1 MLLLR
6 DQKKVH
12 KLLNMITQFNN
23 SIAFSFIP
31 RQNQVPPNPRFD
43 LSRVSFTVRCFQ
55 IQSCVRS
62 DKSELQQHSTQLP
75 TRFFV
80 NPVSR
85 AIRNQAQE
93 ALFDYLHCTRSLSF
107 TDAEHISKN
116 SPHFMSNILSKIDDN
131 HKDISRALTKFFR
144 YNPIN
149 EFEPFFES
157 LGLCR
162 SEYEPFLPQ
171 QLMFLSDGGIMFENF
186 HALCNYGIPRGKI
199 GRMYKEAREIFRYE
213 SGMLASKLGD
223 YENLGLSKGTV
234 IKLVTSCPLLLV
246 GGIDGE
252 FASVVDKLKGL
263 QVGCDWLGR
272 YLSDR
277 KTYSWRRIMETIE
290 FLDKVGCKEEKLSS
304 LLKMYP
310 ALVLEG
316 SGKKF
321 YVLFGRLFKVGLQV
335 NEIYRLFIDNP
346 EMLSDKCVRN
356 IQKTLNFLIA
366 IRMETQ
372 FITKILL
379 SHMELIGSCSLQA
392 PRTACISLDVRQDE
406 LCQILKKEPLRLFS
420 FVSTTKRIK
429 SKRLSED
436 SRKHAEKTAFLM
448 RLGYLENSDEMVKAL
463 KQFRGRGDQLQ
474 ERFDC
479 LVKAGLSHSVVTEII
494 KHAPIVLNLS
504 KDVLEKK
511 IHSLTKLLGY
521 PIESLVSFPAYL
533 CYDMQRIQNRFS
545 MYLWLRERDAAKPM
559 LSPSTILTC
568 GDARFVKYFVNV
580 HPDGPAI
587 WESINQSST

>member
-1 MLLLR
+1 MLLSR
-6 DQKKVH
+6 NHRRVH
-12 KLLNMITQFNN
+12 KLLDMILHFNN
-23 SIAFSFIP
+23 SIAFSSIH
-31 RQNQVPPNPRFD
+31 RQNQCQRFD
-43 LSRVSFTVRCFQ
+43 LSRVSFTVRSFQ
-55 IQSCVRS
+55 IESCIRK
-62 DKSELQQHSTQLP
+62 DKSELQQQSSHLP

-80 NPVSR
+80 NTVSR

-93 ALFDYLHCTRSLSF
+93 ALFDYLHYTRSFTF

-116 SPHFMSNILSKIDDN
+116 SPHFMSNLLSKIDDN
-131 HKDISRALTKFFR
+131 HKDISRGLNKFLR

-157 LGLCR
+157 LGLCP
-162 SEYEPFLPQ
+162 SEFEPFLPKK
-171 QLMFLSDGGIMFENF
+171 LMYLSDDGIMFENF

-199 GRMYKEAREIFRYE
+199 GRIYKEARGIFRYE
-213 SGMLASKLGD
+213 SGMLALKLRD
-223 YENLGLSKGTV
+223 YENLGLSKTTV
-234 IKLVTSCPLLLV
+234 IKLVSSCPLLLV
-246 GGIDGE
+246 GGVDAE

-263 QVGCDWLGR
+263 EVGCDWLGR
-272 YLSDR
+272 DLSDR
-277 KTYSWRRIMETIE
+277 KTYSWRRILETIE

-304 LLKMYP
+304 LLKTYP
-310 ALVLEG
+310 ALVIEG

-321 YVLFGRLFKVGLQV
+321 YVLFGRLFKVGFQV

-346 EMLSDKCVRN
+346 EMLSDKCVKN
-356 IQKTLNFLIA
+356 IQKTLDFLFA
-366 IRMETQ
+366 IKMETQ

-392 PRTACISLDVRQDE
+392 PRTACISLNVGQDE

-420 FVSTTKRIK
+420 FVSSTTKKRK
-429 SKRLSED
+429 SKLLSED
-436 SRKHAEKTAFLM
+436 SRKYAEKTAFLL
-448 RLGYLENSDEMVKAL
+448 RLGYVENSDEMVKAL

-479 LVKAGLSHSVVTEII
+479 LVKAGLNHNVVTEII
-494 KHAPIVLNLS
+494 KHAPMILNLS
-504 KDVLEKK
+504 KDAIEKK
-511 IHSLTKLLGY
+511 IHSLTELLGY

-533 CYDMQRIQNRFS
+533 CYDMQRIHHRFS

-580 HPDGPAI
+580 HPEGPAI

>member
-1 MLLLR
+1 MLLSR
-6 DQKKVH
+6 NQKRIH
-12 KLLNMITQFNN
+12 KLLNMITYFNN
-23 SIAFSFIP
+23 CKAFSSVP
-31 RQNQVPPNPRFD
+31 RQNQAPPSSN

-55 IQSCVRS
+55 IESCLR
-62 DKSELQQHSTQLP
+62 QQHSSQSP

-85 AIRNQAQE
+85 AIRNQSQGAF
-93 ALFDYLHCTRSLSF
+93 FDYLHNTRGFAF

-116 SPHFMSNILSKIDDN
+116 SPQFMSNLLSKIDDN
-131 HKDISRALTKFFR
+131 DSQKDVSKALTKFLR

-157 LGLCR
+157 LGLCP
-162 SEYEPFLPQ
+162 SEFEPFLPQ
-171 QLMFLSDGGIMFENF
+171 RLMYLSDDSIMFENF

-213 SGMLASKLGD
+213 SGMLASKLGA
-223 YENLGLSKGTV
+223 YEDLGLRKGTV
-234 IKLVTSCPLLLV
+234 IKLVTSCPLLLL
-246 GGIDGE
+246 GGIDCD
-252 FASVVDKLKGL
+252 FACVVDKLKL
-263 QVGCDWLGR
+263 LPVGCDWLEED
-272 YLSDR
+272 LSDR
-277 KTYSWRRIMETIE
+277 KTYSWRRILETME
-290 FLDKVGCKEEKLSS
+290 FLEKVGCKEEKLSS
-304 LLKMYP
+304 LLKTYP
-310 ALVLEG
+310 ALVIEG
-316 SGKKF
+316 SGKRF

-346 EMLSDKCVRN
+346 EMLSDKCVMN
-356 IQKTLNFLIA
+356 IRKTLDFLIG

-372 FITKILL
+372 FIRKILL
-379 SHMELIGSCSLQA
+379 SHMEVIGSCSLQA
-392 PRTACISLDVRQDE
+392 PRTACVSLNVSEDE
-406 LCQILKKEPLRLFS
+406 LCKMLTKEPLRLFS
-420 FVSTTKRIK
+420 FVSTTKKKRK
-429 SKRLSED
+429 SKLLSED
-436 SRKHAEKTAFLM
+436 SRKYAEKTAFLL
-448 RLGYLENSDEMVKAL
+448 RLGYVENSDEMVKAL

-479 LVKAGLSHSVVTEII
+479 LVKAGLNHNVVTEII

-504 KDVLEKK
+504 KDVIEKK
-511 IHSLTKLLGY
+511 IHSLTEFLGY

-533 CYDMQRIQNRFS
+533 CYDMQRIHNRFS

-580 HPDGPAI
+580 HPEGPAI
-587 WESINQSST
+587 WESINQIST

>member
-1 MLLLR
+1 
-6 DQKKVH
+6 
-12 KLLNMITQFNN
+12 MITHFNN
-23 SIAFSFIP
+23 YTAFSSIP
-31 RQNQVPPNPRFD
+31 RQNQAPPTPRFD
-43 LSRVSFTVRCFQ
+43 LSRVPFTVRRFQ
-55 IQSCVRS
+55 IKTCVRRG
-62 DKSELQQHSTQLP
+62 KSELQQHSSQLP

-85 AIRNQAQE
+85 TVRNQSQE
-93 ALFDYLHCTRSLSF
+93 ALFDYLHYTRSFTF

-116 SPHFMSNILSKIDDN
+116 SPHFMSNLLSKIGDD
-131 HKDISRALTKFFR
+131 HKDISRALTKFLR

-157 LGLCR
+157 LGLCP
-162 SEYEPFLPQ
+162 SEFEPFLPQ
-171 QLMFLSDGGIMFENF
+171 RLMFLSDDVTMFENF

-199 GRMYKEAREIFRYE
+199 GRVYREAREVFGYE
-213 SGMLASKLGD
+213 LGMLSSRLRA
-223 YENLGLSKGTV
+223 YEGLGLRKATV
-234 IKLVTSCPLLLV
+234 IKLVTSCPSLLV

-263 QVGCDWLGR
+263 PVGCDWLER
-272 YLSDR
+272 DLSDR
-277 KTYSWRRIMETIE
+277 KTYSWRRILETIE
-290 FLDKVGCKEEKLSS
+290 FLEKVGCKEEKLSS
-304 LLKMYP
+304 LLKTYP
-310 ALVLEG
+310 ALVIEG

-346 EMLSDKCVRN
+346 EMLSDKRVKN
-356 IQKTLNFLIA
+356 IRKALDFLIA
-366 IRMETQ
+366 VRMETQ
-372 FITKILL
+372 FIRKILL

-392 PRTACISLDVRQDE
+392 PRTACSSLNVSQDE
-406 LCQILKKEPLRLFS
+406 LCQMLKKEPLRLFS
-420 FVSTTKRIK
+420 FVSTATSRK
-429 SKRLSED
+429 SKLLSED
-436 SRKHAEKTAFLM
+436 SRKCAEKEAFLF

-479 LVKAGLSHSVVTEII
+479 LVRAGLNHNVVTEII
-494 KHAPIVLNLS
+494 RHAPMILNLS
-504 KDVLEKK
+504 KDVIERK
-511 IHSLTKLLGY
+511 IHSLTELLGY

-533 CYDMQRIQNRFS
+533 CYDMQRIHQRFS

-580 HPDGPAI
+580 HPEGPAM
-587 WESINQSST
+587 WESINQSYNLK

>member
-1 MLLLR
+1 MLLCR
-6 DQKKVH
+6 EQRRVH
-12 KLLNMITQFNN
+12 KLLNMISNLNN
-23 SIAFSFIP
+23 CIAFSSIP
-31 RQNQVPPNPRFD
+31 RQNPVQRSD
-43 LSRVSFTVRCFQ
+43 LSRVSFTLRSFQ
-55 IQSCVRS
+55 IESCLRK
-62 DKSELQQHSTQLP
+62 DKSELQQHSSHLP

-85 AIRNQAQE
+85 ASRNQAQE
-93 ALFDYLHCTRSLSF
+93 ALFDYLHYTRSFTF

-116 SPHFMSNILSKIDDN
+116 SPCFMSTLLSKIDDN
-131 HKDISRALTKFFR
+131 QKDVSRGLTKFLR

-157 LGLCR
+157 LGLCP
-162 SEYEPFLPQ
+162 YEFETFLPQ
-171 QLMFLSDGGIMFENF
+171 KLMFLSDDCIMFENF

-213 SGMLASKLGD
+213 AGLLAMKLRD
-223 YENLGLSKGTV
+223 YENLGLSKATV

-246 GGIDGE
+246 GGIDAE

-277 KTYSWRRIMETIE
+277 KTYSWRRILETIE
-290 FLDKVGCKEEKLSS
+290 FLDKVGCKDEKLSS
-304 LLKMYP
+304 LLKTYP
-310 ALVLEG
+310 ALVIEG

-346 EMLSDKCVRN
+346 EMLSDKCVKN
-356 IQKTLNFLIA
+356 IQKTLDFLIA

-379 SHMELIGSCSLQA
+379 SHMELIGSCSLPA
-392 PRTACISLDVRQDE
+392 PRTACLSLNVRQDE
-406 LCQILKKEPLRLFS
+406 LCQLLKKEPLRLFS
-420 FVSTTKRIK
+420 FVSTTKKRK
-429 SKRLSED
+429 SKPLSED
-436 SRKHAEKTAFLM
+436 SRKYLEKTAFLL
-448 RLGYLENSDEMVKAL
+448 RLGYVENSDEMVKAL

-479 LVKAGLSHSVVTEII
+479 LVKAGLNHNVVTEII
-494 KHAPIVLNLS
+494 RHAPMILNLS
-504 KDVLEKK
+504 KDVIEKK
-511 IHSLTKLLGY
+511 IHSLTELLGY
-521 PIESLVSFPAYL
+521 PIESLVRFPAYL
-533 CYDMQRIQNRFS
+533 CYDMQRIHHRFS

-580 HPDGPAI
+580 HPEGPAI